1 MRYLAP
7 GSSYSPLP
15 AVRWLI
21 SSKIPALWSR
31 SRVNDGA
38 NKVTRG
44 GKPDLWMDGHTTQ
57 HCQPANFGHVQK
69 SVGLGTND
77 IVLAIAVACSIYTL
91 PNCIL
96 IKQMLRG
103 GGVLGQR
110 IYLVQEQ
117 GGWKTRLNIALVFK
131 RHPSAAPPTSNS
143 QSHPLCQDIAEM
155 IFESASWSN
164 SLIENQYP
172 R

>member
-44 GKPDLWMDGHTTQ
+44 GKPDLWMDRHTTQ

-69 SVGLGTND
+69 TVGLGTND

-96 IKQMLRG
+96 IKQMLR

-131 RHPSAAPPTSNS
+131 RHPSAAPTSNS
-143 QSHPLCQDIAEM
+143 QSHPLCQDMAEM

>member
-44 GKPDLWMDGHTTQ
+44 GKPDLWMDGQWTTQ

-69 SVGLGTND
+69 TVGLGTND
-77 IVLAIAVACSIYTL
+77 VVLAIAVACSIYSVYWTECIL
-91 PNCIL
+91 YTNCIL
-96 IKQMLRG
+96 IEQKVR
-103 GGVLGQR
+103 GGVLSQR

-117 GGWKTRLNIALVFK
+117 MGWRTRLNIALVFK
-131 RHPSAAPPTSNS
+131 SHLSAAPIFYL
-143 QSHPLCQDIAEM
+143 PLTPNMSRYGWNDFWKCTM
-155 IFESASWSN
+155 K
-164 SLIENQYP
+164 
-172 R
+172 

>member
-1 MRYLAP
+1 
-7 GSSYSPLP
+7 
-15 AVRWLI
+15 
-21 SSKIPALWSR
+21 
-31 SRVNDGA
+31 
-38 NKVTRG
+38 
-44 GKPDLWMDGHTTQ
+44 MDGHTTQ

-69 SVGLGTND
+69 TVGLGTND

-117 GGWKTRLNIALVFK
+117 GGWKTFSGRNFK
-131 RHPSAAPPTSNS
+131 QTPDHT
-143 QSHPLCQDIAEM
+143 HYVKIWLK
-155 IFESASWSN
+155 
-164 SLIENQYP
+164 
-172 R
+172 

>member
-69 SVGLGTND
+69 NGWFRNQRHCIGDHRRLFNIHSSQLYSYQANVKGRGSPRPTNLPSPGARGL
-77 IVLAIAVACSIYTL
+77 
-91 PNCIL
+91 
-96 IKQMLRG
+96 
-103 GGVLGQR
+103 
-110 IYLVQEQ
+110 
-117 GGWKTRLNIALVFK
+117 
-131 RHPSAAPPTSNS
+131 
-143 QSHPLCQDIAEM
+143 
-155 IFESASWSN
+155 
-164 SLIENQYP
+164 ENQTKYCSCLQKASFSGP
-172 R
+172 TNFKLPITPTMSRYCWNDFWKCIMK

>member
-1 MRYLAP
+1 MV
-7 GSSYSPLP
+7 GNQ
-15 AVRWLI
+15 I
-21 SSKIPALWSR
+21 CE
-31 SRVNDGA
+31 
-38 NKVTRG
+38 
-44 GKPDLWMDGHTTQ
+44 WMDTQ
-57 HCQPANFGHVQK
+57 HNIVNLPILDTYK
-69 SVGLGTND
+69 KTVGLGTND
-77 IVLAIAVACSIYTL
+77 IVLAITVACSIYTL

-155 IFESASWSN
+155 IFESAS
-164 SLIENQYP
+164 
-172 R
+172 

>member
-69 SVGLGTND
+69 TVGLGTND

-96 IKQMLRG
+96 IKQSVRG
-103 GGVLGQR
+103 GGSPKSKNLPRPGARWLENHTKYCSCLQKSSFGSPNF
-110 IYLVQEQ
+110 YL
-117 GGWKTRLNIALVFK
+117 
-131 RHPSAAPPTSNS
+131 
-143 QSHPLCQDIAEM
+143 PLCQDMAEM
-155 IFESASWSN
+155 IFESASWSK